1 MNDNTNRKPIP
12 VEDMDRETLATRL
25 ALALGQPCNTTG
37 PAEMVVLTLADVRKI
52 IFEALA

>member
-12 VEDMDRETLATRL
+12 VEDMDRETLANRL
-25 ALALGQPCNTTG
+25 ALALGQPCNATG

-52 IFEALA
+52 IFEALV